1 VNAISDEDF
10 KQIVLDFINM
20 VTTQRHREIITIMT
34 TSNQNVMDE
43 IIKLTAAHTQL
54 ETTVKTA
61 IADMGT
67 GGDAARAG
75 FVTALQAAQAQI
87 AATETELTAAIAAV
101 TTAAS
106 AAPVA

>member
-1 VNAISDEDF
+1 MNISDEDF
-10 KQIVLDFINM
+10 KQIIFDYINM
-20 VTTQRHREIITIMT
+20 IAAQRHRDIM

-43 IIKLTAAHTQL
+43 IVKLTAAHTQL
-54 ETTVKTA
+54 ETTIKTA

-87 AATETELTAAIAAV
+87 ASTQSELTAAIAAQM
-101 TTAAS
+101 TAAAS
-106 AAPVA
+106 